1 MLCNAKRRFAFSLIE
16 LVAVSSIIAI
26 LSLILVQ
33 QLRVRVEDSRKTA
46 ALADLKTLANIVSV
60 CQAETRNYFPL
71 QCYESVNLPTSWI
84 REDASGSWLQHT
96 DNTPFLTTKWAGPY
110 IFFSNSLTMDEMY
123 ATFGHLISTSG
134 PIYTAINSNGDR
146 DLHYPLDPWGNPYIV
161 SFLRGTVNNTEK
173 YEIRAVYS
181 LGPDG
186 RPGAAATG
194 QNAADF
200 RPWNKYNLPGSGEL
214 GHEGYDD
221 LKYEF

>member
-46 ALADLKTLANIVSV
+46 ALADLKTIANIITVSF
-60 CQAETRNYFPL
+60 AETRSYFPL
-71 QCYESVNLPTSWI
+71 QCYGNVNAPTSWI
-84 REDASGSWLQHT
+84 IREANGSYLQHT
-96 DNTPFLTTKWAGPY
+96 DNIPALISKWAGPY
-110 IFFSNSLTMDEMY
+110 TFFNNSLTMDQMN
-123 ATFGHLISTSG
+123 TNFGYLISPTG
-134 PIYTAINSNGDR
+134 PIYPAEVDADR
-146 DLHYPLDPWGNPYIV
+146 DLGYPLDPWGNPYIV
-161 SFLRGTVNNTEK
+161 AFLKGSVNTTTVDIK
-173 YEIRAVYS
+173 AVYS

-186 RPGAAATG
+186 RPGAAATAT
-194 QNAADF
+194 NVANY
-200 RPWNKYNLPGSGEL
+200 RPWDRNGLPESGEL